1 MKLFEVAQLLGKSV
15 DEVEEMFK
23 QEDVVSID
31 LSEKSASRRL

>member
-23 QEDVVSID
+23 QDDVVSID
-31 LSEKSASRRL
+31 LSEKGSRKF